1 MQHRAVV
8 LELGL
13 QALEIDYID
22 AISRS
27 RILVHIYGKTDL
39 NLNKNCGKSFMI
51 HKNYQVMDA
60 DEEFTLTMV
69 MIKIE

>member
-1 MQHRAVV
+1 MIKVTQLID
-8 LELGL
+8 LEF
-13 QALEIDYID
+13 
-22 AISRS
+22 
-27 RILVHIYGKTDL
+27 LVHIYGKTDL